1 VKSELLSS
9 SEIETIEKKLREAI
23 HTLSIGCETLDI
35 ELAFQVFSNSPDFLM
50 MGTDGALCDYQTYLN
65 NNISY
70 LMTCSNF
77 KLTTFKE
84 EIRVLNRDMAIF
96 AWAYGAEA
104 TLKTGE
110 RDIVENAGAT
120 FVFNKV
126 NDEWKV
132 VHYHE
137 SSLPPRR
144 ETQGH

>member
-1 VKSELLSS
+1 
-9 SEIETIEKKLREAI
+9 
-23 HTLSIGCETLDI
+23 
-35 ELAFQVFSNSPDFLM
+35 
-50 MGTDGALCDYQTYLN
+50 
-65 NNISY
+65 
-70 LMTCSNF
+70 MTCSNF

-96 AWAYGAEA
+96 ALAYGAEA